1 MKNNKDIVYL
11 IENGLH
17 VKTLSK
23 MSVPQIRVLA
33 EKFKTMRQE
42 TKEAET
48 VQNSVTKYSKSEV
61 DAAKTKGQSLPAGK
75 AVKLNPDG
83 SMDVT
88 NEGEMTEF
96 TESVEV
102 NSDPNKETETQ
113 DPIQVGPGTNDGD
126 NNNNDGMPTNE
137 GELREKFESK
147 AQQNFF
153 WGKCHTTKGV
163 QKQKWCQLAREFS
176 NDTTIKD
183 YKKMPKKLHPEKTVK
198 VKKSEKTETIEKFL
212 EKKISEMVESKIQ
225 AKMSKKDLIA
235 AVKKKKEPKTEKS
248 MIIRKPKKMN
258 MFSDE
263 APMELPIG
271 RMFSI
276 GKTK

>member
-42 TKEAET
+42 TKEVET
-48 VQNSVTKYSKSEV
+48 ITSAMTKTIATPQEISKGIPIPPGT
-61 DAAKTKGQSLPAGK
+61 KT
-75 AVKLNPDG
+75 VKTNPDG
-83 SMDVT
+83 T
-88 NEGEMTEF
+88 TEF

-102 NSDPNKETETQ
+102 DSDPNKETETQ

-126 NNNNDGMPTNE
+126 NDNNDGMPTNE

-153 WGKCHTTKGV
+153 WGKCNTTKGV

-176 NDTTIKD
+176 NDTTKKD

-235 AVKKKKEPKTEKS
+235 AVKKKKEPKTEES